1 MYDEYIDFP
10 DGLSHQCRGITL
22 SEVVG
27 NLLFKVVLHEG
38 EVLFQL
44 LFVDLGVKIDSSA
57 FRRRWGLAGFIIEIL
72 QRGGVGEKSE
82 TSIW

>member
-1 MYDEYIDFP
+1 MYDEYIDFR
-10 DGLSHQCRGITL
+10 DGLSHQCRDITL

-27 NLLFKVVLHEG
+27 NLLFKVVLHKG

-44 LFVDLGVKIDSSA
+44 LFVDPAVKIDCSA
-57 FRRRWGLAGFIIEIL
+57 FRGRWRLAGFIIEIL
-72 QRGGVGEKSE
+72 QRGGVGEKSG

>member
-1 MYDEYIDFP
+1 MYDEYNDFP

-27 NLLFKVVLHEG
+27 DLLFEVILHEG

-44 LFVDLGVKIDSSA
+44 LFVDPAVKIDCST
-57 FRRRWGLAGFIIEIL
+57 FRGGWGLAGFIIEKL
-72 QRGGVGEKSE
+72 QRVGVGEKSG